1 MLVVITNK
9 NLNRKFMAE
18 FDTKTECENWVK
30 NHKIK
35 GKDILIKKS
44 NVKEIGYKVILEEI
58 KDNGEVEYILEGSS
72 EYIVEY
78 IENNPVTVEEHLQ
91 AFDKKIKEILK
102 ETDWTQ
108 LSDVPISTE
117 KRMIYKKYREYVRNK
132 KNDYKD
138 ENIHQWKIL
147 SFKEYKDM
155 KFPK

>member
-1 MLVVITNK
+1 MYVKIK
-9 NLNRKFMAE
+9 NLKTGRKFGASFETKQQAE
-18 FDTKTECENWVK
+18 QWVK
-30 NHKIK
+30 NHKSK
-35 GKDILIKKS
+35 GKDEQIMFSPSKLEGAEVLGEQETAFGIT
-44 NVKEIGYKVILEEI
+44 YKLKFPAEY
-58 KDNGEVEYILEGSS
+58 EVEYLN
-72 EYIVEY
+72 YDP
-78 IENNPVTVEEHLQ
+78 NTVQ
-91 AFDKKIKEILK
+91 ANWEAFRAKRLEILK